1 MFTAFQSKN
10 QPLEKRER
18 EREEGENER
27 RKEKKEDSRRK
38 LCVYISLLPSV
49 YDIALSLTIE
59 QQYQISSLATF
70 LENQVSI
77 SFYLFIIVY
86 TVTQHSII
94 AESFKEK

>member
-1 MFTAFQSKN
+1 MFTVFQSKN
-10 QPLEKRER
+10 QPLEKRE
-18 EREEGENER
+18 EREKKKKKKKNER

-77 SFYLFIIVY
+77 SFLFVHYCLHSY
-86 TVTQHSII
+86 TT
-94 AESFKEK
+94 FYPC